1 MNKRNVNAQL
11 IRLDYIRTRLSMTRR
26 SYANSLGL
34 SASAY
39 SNMFSRNSRVSL
51 VLANSFQL
59 MYNFPATWLLFGER
73 EEVAKDPLDEK
84 LHNIASKVVEQLAAD
99 SKNNEL
105 VERAACISNLMKCI
119 NYLRRLDVEENE

>member
-1 MNKRNVNAQL
+1 MNAQL
-11 IRLDYIRTRLSMTRR
+11 MRLDYIRTRLFMTRR
-26 SYANSLGL
+26 KYANSLGL

-59 MYNFPATWLLFGER
+59 MYNLPATWLLFGER
-73 EEVAKDPLDEK
+73 EEVAKDPHDEE

-105 VERAACISNLMKCI
+105 VERAKCIANLMKCI
-119 NYLRRLDVEENE
+119 NYLRRLDEKKND